1 MAATTSTSSGTPAI
15 TVVDMRQHYGNILYQ
30 KLAEAIAFVQPDL
43 KEAGMWNP
51 LFTPA
56 KAVGMIM
63 EGGYSMEEL
72 HHFVTDAEALAT
84 IGLEVLDCL
93 NEQAP
98 MGAADPTVKGRHPAQ
113 KLPPVQVLEGESA
126 KAILTMRPLFP

>member
-1 MAATTSTSSGTPAI
+1 MAPPI
-15 TVVDMRQHYGNILYQ
+15 TVVDMRQHYGNILYH
-30 KLAEAIAFVQPDL
+30 KLAEAITFVDADL

-56 KAVGMIM
+56 KATGMIM
-63 EGGYSMEEL
+63 AAGYSMEEL
-72 HHFVTDAEALAT
+72 HHFATNGEALAT
-84 IGLEVLDCL
+84 VALEVLDCL

-98 MGAADPTVKGRHPAQ
+98 VGAADPTVKGRHPAQ

-126 KAILTMRPLFP
+126 KAVLTMRPLFP